1 MNSCADHRHDHQR
14 EPLQSSPRIPTGWR
28 RFLGMIVFAEI
39 VIAVITVVGFFMA
52 LSQPFGWQ
60 SGLQIL
66 LFASMVILLWLADAG
81 IEAGESSPVELSV
94 AYAHRDLKQRE
105 TSSS

>member
-1 MNSCADHRHDHQR
+1 MNFCADHRHDHQR
-14 EPLQSSPRIPTGWR
+14 EPRQSGPRIPDR
-28 RFLGMIVFAEI
+28 LVPFLGMIVFVEI

-52 LSQPFGWQ
+52 ISQPFGWQ

-66 LFASMVILLWLADAG
+66 LFASMAVLLWLADAG
-81 IEAGESSPVELSV
+81 IEEEESGPIELSV
-94 AYAHRDLKQRE
+94 AYAHRDLNQRE